1 MYPSKGQTF
10 EKAKREMCLLW
21 SDLRRSRRFANK
33 DGDLME
39 THHIVPRALGGTKKL
54 SNLELL
60 HLHCHD
66 QIHGKRINTRSL
78 DINPW

>member
-1 MYPSKGQTF
+1 
-10 EKAKREMCLLW
+10 
-21 SDLRRSRRFANK
+21 
-33 DGDLME
+33 ME